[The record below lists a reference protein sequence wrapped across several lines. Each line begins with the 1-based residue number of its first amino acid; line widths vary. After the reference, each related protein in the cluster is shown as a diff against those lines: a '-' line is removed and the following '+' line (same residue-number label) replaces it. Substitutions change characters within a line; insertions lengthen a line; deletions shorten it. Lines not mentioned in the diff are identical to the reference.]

1 VRFCADVAVS
11 GSVLWHRA
19 SGSVHAVIRYGSTHA
34 HLVWSLATLAPAR
47 LRGHATRP
55 AQPPLA
61 LQLTLPAP

>member
-1 VRFCADVAVS
+1 MAVRFCADVAVS

-47 LRGHATRP
+47 LRGHATGRASRP
-55 AQPPLA
+55 SRCS
-61 LQLTLPAP
+61 